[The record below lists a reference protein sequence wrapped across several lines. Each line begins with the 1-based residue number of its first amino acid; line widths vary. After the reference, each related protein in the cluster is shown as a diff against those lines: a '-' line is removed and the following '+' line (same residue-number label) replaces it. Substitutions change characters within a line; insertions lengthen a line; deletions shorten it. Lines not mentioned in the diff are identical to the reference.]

1 METGDST
8 FARRQI
14 GKQLRYLRETSGVSV
29 DVVKKALGVSTQ
41 TIWRMETGQPTK
53 IGRLHI
59 KELCRLYGA
68 PESTTRILLELLDG
82 VGRKS
87 WWHAYADAV
96 PKDYDLYL
104 GLEAAASKLITHQP
118 SLLPGLVQT
127 DEYRRALIWM
137 TEPDMP
143 KVDVE
148 RRVEL
153 ASRRRTRLNDPGFE
167 VEILLNEAALRHQ
180 VGGEFVMSEQL
191 RHLSKVSE
199 SSTVTVRVLPLRKCH
214 IGLDV
219 GVFNLLEFPP
229 NRTPW
234 LSEPPIVYLQGY
246 ASAQYLERPTEV
258 ELYKSAAC
266 VMRKAALS
274 PERSAAL
281 INEIAEEPSP

>member
-68 PESTTRILLELLDG
+68 PESTMLVLLELLEG
-82 VGRKS
+82 ASRKS
-87 WWHAYADAV
+87 WWHAYGDAV
-96 PKDYDLYL
+96 PRHFDLYL
-104 GLEAAASKLITHQP
+104 GLESAASKLVTHQP

-127 DEYRRALIWM
+127 EEYRRALIWAANPEM
-137 TEPDMP
+137 PTEE
-143 KVDVE
+143 VE

-153 ASRRRTRLNDPGFE
+153 ATRRQTRLNDPSFE

-180 VGGEFVMSEQL
+180 VGGWSVMAEQL
-191 RHLSKVSE
+191 DHIAAVAELP
-199 SSTVTVRVLPLRKCH
+199 TVTVRVVPLAKCH
-214 IGLDV
+214 IGLAA
-219 GVFNLLEFPP
+219 GRFNILTFPAS
-229 NRTPW
+229 RTAW
-234 LSEPPIVYLQGY
+234 LSEPPVVYLEGY
-246 ASAQYLERPTEV
+246 ASAQYLERPAEV
-258 ELYKSAAC
+258 DLYETAAAGIRNASLDRPASRNR
-266 VMRKAALS
+266 V
-274 PERSAAL
+274 
-281 INEIAEEPSP
+281 IEIAKEHRA

>member
-68 PESTTRILLELLDG
+68 PESTTLVLLELLEG
-82 VGRKS
+82 ASRKS
-87 WWHAYADAV
+87 WWHAYGDAV
-96 PKDYDLYL
+96 PRHFDLYL
-104 GLEAAASKLITHQP
+104 GLESAASKLVTHQP

-127 DEYRRALIWM
+127 EEYRRAVIWTANPGM
-137 TEPDMP
+137 TTLE
-143 KVDVE
+143 VE

-153 ASRRRTRLNDPGFE
+153 ATRRQSRLNDADFE

-180 VGGEFVMSEQL
+180 VGGASVMANQL
-191 RHLSKVSE
+191 RHLAGMSDLPCLA
-199 SSTVTVRVLPLRKCH
+199 VRVLPLAKCQ
-214 IGLDV
+214 IGLEV
-219 GVFNLLEFPP
+219 GRFNILEFPES
-229 NRTPW
+229 RTPW
-234 LSEPPIVYLQGY
+234 LTEPPIVYLEGY
-246 ASAQYLERPTEV
+246 ATAQYLERPSEV
-258 ELYKSAAC
+258 DLYKSAA
-266 VMRKAALS
+266 VAIRKASLDV
-274 PERSAAL
+274 SASKDM
-281 INEIAEEPSP
+281 INEIVEELRV